1 MQSILAPGT
10 KPLGFGLMR
19 LPMQD
24 QSDAPAQIDMDRF
37 KEMVDAFLAR
47 GFTYFDTAYFYHGG
61 KSETGVGE
69 ALVRRYPRDSF
80 TLTSKLPVYALK
92 KEEDMQRYF
101 DEQLQ
106 KTGAGYFDFYLLHS
120 LTDPTIPVAEELG
133 AWSFV
138 RQQKEKGLVKHWG
151 FSFHSTAD
159 VLDRLLTAHPDVEF
173 VQLQI
178 NYADWESEDVQSR
191 LCYEVARRHC
201 KPVIVM
207 EPVKGGSLAT
217 IAPNI
222 AAPFRAAAPDASV
235 ASWAIRWCASL
246 EGVMM
251 VLSGM
256 SNMDQLLDNT
266 AFMHDFSPLTEAECK
281 VVSAVAEEL
290 AKVPQVACTGCKYCM
305 EVCPQ
310 QIPIPSYLGIW
321 NEYLKFENAAAL
333 AGDYRSIGKKHPRAS
348 ACLACGACEKNCPQH
363 LPIIDTLKLTAEKA
377 E

>member
-10 KPLGFGLMR
+10 KKLGFGLMR
-19 LPMQD
+19 LPVTGD
-24 QSDAPAQIDMDRF
+24 SSEQIDITMF
-37 KEMVDAFLAR
+37 EKMVDAFLER

-61 KSETGVGE
+61 RSESAAGE
-69 ALVRRYPRDSF
+69 ALVRRHPRDSF
-80 TLTSKLPVYALK
+80 TLTSKLPVYTLK
-92 KEEDMQRYF
+92 KKEDMQRIF

-106 KTGAGYFDFYLLHS
+106 KTGAGYFDYYLLHS
-120 LTDPTIPVAEELG
+120 LTDPTIPVSEELD

-138 RQQKEKGLVKHWG
+138 REQKEKGLVKHWG

-159 VLDRLLTAHPDVEF
+159 VLDRLLTAHPDTEF

-178 NYADWESEDVQSR
+178 NYADWESEDIQSR
-191 LCYEVARRHC
+191 RCYEVARRHQ

-217 IAPNI
+217 IAPGI

-235 ASWAIRWCASL
+235 ASWAVRWCASL

-256 SNMDQLLDNT
+256 SNMDQLMDNT
-266 AFMHDFSPLTEAECK
+266 GYMRDFSPLTKAECQ
-281 VVSAVAEEL
+281 VVSTVAEEL
-290 AKVPQVACTGCKYCM
+290 AKVPQVPCTGCKYCT

-310 QIPIPSYLGIW
+310 KIPIPSYLSIW
-321 NEYLKFENAAAL
+321 NEYLKFENTAAF
-333 AGDYRSIGKKHPRAS
+333 AGDYHGISKKHSLAS
-348 ACLACGACEKNCPQH
+348 ECLGCGACEKNCPQH
-363 LPIIDTLKLTAEKA
+363 LPIIETLRLIAGKGE
-377 E
+377 